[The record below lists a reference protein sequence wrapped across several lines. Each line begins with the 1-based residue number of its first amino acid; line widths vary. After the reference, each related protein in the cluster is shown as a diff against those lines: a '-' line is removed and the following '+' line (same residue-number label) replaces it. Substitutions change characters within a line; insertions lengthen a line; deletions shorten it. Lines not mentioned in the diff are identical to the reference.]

1 MVLQVMAPGI
11 LRSAHSQ
18 ARENEAAARGIVPV
32 RPGLE
37 GTSGGRGGA
46 PGRRGCSR
54 QRSVCDQP
62 GPGGHRAPPT
72 FATASTRGAGIQAGY
87 PPKMLQEIMRHASI
101 TTTLD
106 LSVAP
111 LPGDLDRD
119 ADRLDSAQTMPVQAS
134 DADS

>member
-1 MVLQVMAPGI
+1 
-11 LRSAHSQ
+11 
-18 ARENEAAARGIVPV
+18 
-32 RPGLE
+32 
-37 GTSGGRGGA
+37 
-46 PGRRGCSR
+46 
-54 QRSVCDQP
+54 
-62 GPGGHRAPPT
+62 
-72 FATASTRGAGIQAGY
+72 
-87 PPKMLQEIMRHASI
+87 MLQEIMRHASI